1 MLVVKLAG
9 TQANSVSPNL
19 VRRTFPLAS
28 YADFLRGS
36 CGAGTRDE
44 PLRTSAWEATR
55 VPAPRTRDESNQ
67 PRSQGSL
74 LPVPT
79 ERVGE
84 RTWEQGW

>member
-9 TQANSVSPNL
+9 TQAISVHGPNL
-19 VRRTFPLAS
+19 VRRAFPLAS
-28 YADFLRGS
+28 HADVLRGS

-44 PLRTSAWEATR
+44 S
-55 VPAPRTRDESNQ
+55 SQ

-79 ERVGE
+79 ERVSAV
-84 RTWEQGW
+84 